1 MACSR
6 ADWTHSNVT
15 SVAAERGASLEPP
28 LALFSSALETRMT
41 PVRSLAFA
49 LALTGS
55 SMASAAE
62 PMKLPPLKKQPSVQK
77 VIDEHLDAL
86 NKCDWNRLMAQ
97 YPKDVEIHL
106 PDGAVIKGRE
116 KVGDLFAGF
125 CKPRPDGLKGLK
137 FTSESSFMVGNTLN
151 VMWRAEADFLAEPYK
166 GSDAYV
172 TRGGLMAAQ
181 VTTFDGSKLK
191 FKK

>member
-1 MACSR
+1 MSK
-6 ADWTHSNVT
+6 SML
-15 SVAAERGASLEPP
+15 AAA
-28 LALFSSALETRMT
+28 A
-41 PVRSLAFA
+41 A
-49 LALTGS
+49 LALCV
-55 SMASAAE
+55 AAQAAE

-86 NKCDWNRLMAQ
+86 NQCDWNRLMAQ
-97 YPKDVEIHL
+97 YPNDVEIHL
-106 PDGAVIKGRE
+106 PDGVVVKGRD
-116 KVGDLFAGF
+116 KVGELFAGF
-125 CKPRPDGLKGLK
+125 CKARPDGLKGLK
-137 FTSESSFMVGNTLN
+137 FTTEKSFRVGNTLN

-172 TRGGLMAAQ
+172 TRDGLMAAQ

>member
-1 MACSR
+1 MHPR
-6 ADWTHSNVT
+6 HHLL
-15 SVAAERGASLEPP
+15 AAA
-28 LALFSSALETRMT
+28 M
-41 PVRSLAFA
+41 A
-49 LALTGS
+49 LAIATPY
-55 SMASAAE
+55 ATAADA
-62 PMKLPPLKKQPSVQK
+62 MKLPALKKQPTVQK
-77 VIDEHLDAL
+77 VIDEHIDAL

-106 PDGAVIKGRE
+106 PDGQVIAGRE
-116 KVGDLFAGF
+116 KVGDLFSGF

-137 FTSESSFMVGNTLN
+137 FTAEKSFLVGNTLN
-151 VMWRAEADFLAEPYK
+151 VMWRAEADFLSEPYK

-181 VTTFDGSKLK
+181 VTTFDGAKLK

>member
-1 MACSR
+1 MR
-6 ADWTHSNVT
+6 TT
-15 SVAAERGASLEPP
+15 LFTILAAGLLAS
-28 LALFSSALETRMT
+28 S
-41 PVRSLAFA
+41 FA
-49 LALTGS
+49 L
-55 SMASAAE
+55 AAE
-62 PMKLPPLKKQPSVQK
+62 PMKLPPLKKQPTVQK

-86 NKCDWNRLMAQ
+86 NKCDWTRLMAQ
-97 YPKDVEIHL
+97 YPNDVEIHL
-106 PDGAVIKGRE
+106 PDGVVVKGRD

-125 CKPRPDGLKGLK
+125 CKARPDGLKGLK
-137 FTSESSFMVGNTLN
+137 FTTEKAFLVGNTLN

-172 TRGGLMAAQ
+172 TRDGLMAAQ

>member
-1 MACSR
+1 MSFFL
-6 ADWTHSNVT
+6 SKVLI
-15 SVAAERGASLEPP
+15 ASL
-28 LALFSSALETRMT
+28 LASGAAL
-41 PVRSLAFA
+41 
-49 LALTGS
+49 
-55 SMASAAE
+55 AAE
-62 PMKLPPLKKQPSVQK
+62 PMKLPPLKKQPTVQK

-97 YPKDVEIHL
+97 YPNDVEIHL
-106 PDGAVIKGRE
+106 PDGQVIKGRQ

-125 CKPRPDGLKGLK
+125 CKARPDGLKGLK
-137 FTSESSFMVGNTLN
+137 FTSESSFLVGNTLN
-151 VMWRAEADFLAEPYK
+151 VMWRAEADFLTEPYK

>member
-1 MACSR
+1 
-6 ADWTHSNVT
+6 
-15 SVAAERGASLEPP
+15 
-28 LALFSSALETRMT
+28 MT

-55 SMASAAE
+55 SMAMAAE
-62 PMKLPPLKKQPSVQK
+62 PMKFPPLTKQPSVQK
-77 VIDEHLDAL
+77 VSDEHLDAL

-106 PDGAVIKGRE
+106 PDGAVIKDRE

-151 VMWRAEADFLAEPYK
+151 LMWRAEADFLAEPYK